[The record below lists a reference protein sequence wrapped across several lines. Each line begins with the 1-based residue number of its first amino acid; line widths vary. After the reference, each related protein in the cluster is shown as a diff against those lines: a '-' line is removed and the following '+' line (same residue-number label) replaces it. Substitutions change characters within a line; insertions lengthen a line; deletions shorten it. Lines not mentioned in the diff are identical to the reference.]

1 MLARFLKNDIA
12 IALCGDAVWLT
23 RAPCE
28 EPVRMPAYVA
38 MHATT
43 RKVLAAG
50 EEARAMWRNEPAN
63 IAVVRLLDPQSG
75 GSDVDA
81 WTEFLRYFLRKT
93 ARQTSVFPPRVVC
106 VAEARM
112 RAVLR
117 SVILAAGAREVMFL
131 EPRMAAAIGCGLAVE
146 EPAPKSILVLD
157 RHTVSFGVIALA
169 GLVADFAIDQ
179 GVSRL
184 LDDIVLHV
192 LATRKVALDVD
203 RLHGEILKRG
213 LTGTDAI
220 GWESWLTE
228 IGTGRLTATSV
239 DESDLRRLA
248 LPFQHLLA
256 WHHRRAFETV
266 PLEKRVA
273 AEAVSN
279 VLAGPYARLPGF
291 RELVAAALLRPVAIA
306 EDPEGCLVRGGAEV
320 LKDLSFLIFHVAS
333 SKARR

>member
-1 MLARFLKNDIA
+1 MLARFLKNDLA
-12 IALCGDAVWLT
+12 LALCGDAVWLS
-23 RAPCE
+23 RNPRE

-38 MHATT
+38 VHATT

-63 IAVVRLLDPQSG
+63 IAVLRLLDTQSG
-75 GSDVDA
+75 GNDVDA
-81 WTEFLRYFLRKT
+81 WSEFLRYFLRKT
-93 ARQTSVFPPRVVC
+93 ARQTSIFPPRIVC

-112 RAVLR
+112 RSFLKPV
-117 SVILAAGAREVMFL
+117 VLAAGARAVMFL

-169 GLVADFAIDQ
+169 GLVADFVMEQ

-192 LATRKVALDVD
+192 LATRRVALDVE

-239 DESDLRRLA
+239 DESDLRRLT

-256 WHHRRAFETV
+256 WNHRRAFETV

-273 AEAVSN
+273 AEAVST
-279 VLAGPYARLPGF
+279 VLVGPYARLPGF
-291 RELVAAALLRPVAIA
+291 RELVAAALLRPVAVA
-306 EDPEGCLVRGGAEV
+306 EAPEACLVRGGAEV
-320 LKDLSFLIFHVAS
+320 LKDLSFLLSYVTS
-333 SKARR
+333 PKSKR